1 MSSSKKIWIK
11 YFEFNITYIMFIRNS
26 GLLINSMMSSFDPG
40 FISSMAS
47 KVVDMI
53 KDCEDEF
60 FPKV

>member
-1 MSSSKKIWIK
+1 MLSSKKNWIK
-11 YFEFNITYIMFIRNS
+11 YLELNITYIIFIRNS
-26 GLLINSMMSSFDPG
+26 GLLINSMMSSFDPD

>member
-1 MSSSKKIWIK
+1 
-11 YFEFNITYIMFIRNS
+11 
-26 GLLINSMMSSFDPG
+26 MMSSFDPG

-60 FPKV
+60 FPKVYNLLFIFQVDSSY